1 MSDSHVDLE
10 SLRSVA
16 RKVDALA
23 EGRPDAV
30 TRATNGVAE
39 AMPGN
44 EGSPTAEMLRVRF
57 DKWAENYNLLG
68 KQLTGFAKDLNNAI
82 ATWDEIE
89 NTNTDLFARYGK
101 DL

>member
-1 MSDSHVDLE
+1 MSDSHVDLD

-16 RKVDALA
+16 RKVDVLA
-23 EGRPDAV
+23 GGHPDAV
-30 TRATNGVAE
+30 TRAANGVAE

-57 DKWAENYNLLG
+57 DKWVENYDLLG

-82 ATWDEIE
+82 ATWDDIE
-89 NTNTDLFARYGK
+89 DTNTDIFARYGK
-101 DL
+101 EL

>member
-16 RKVDALA
+16 RKTDAIA

-30 TRATNGVAE
+30 SRAANGVAE

-57 DKWAENYNLLG
+57 DNWVENYELLS
-68 KQLTGFAKDLNNAI
+68 KQVTGFAEDLNNAI
-82 ATWDEIE
+82 STWDEIE
-89 NTNTDLFARYGK
+89 NTSTDLFTRYGK

>member
-16 RKVDALA
+16 RKVDTLA
-23 EGRPDAV
+23 DGHPDAV
-30 TRATNGVAE
+30 PRATNGVAE

-57 DKWAENYNLLG
+57 EKWVENYDLLG

-89 NTNTDLFARYGK
+89 NTNTDIFARYGK